1 MWQTAN
7 ELDAKTIFKG
17 HTGIVEDVQ
26 WHCLHDS
33 LFGSASDD
41 CTAMIWDTRVNSATP
56 RHTIK
61 AHSAEVNCLSFNP
74 YSEFTLA
81 TGSADTTVALWDLR
95 NLKLKLYATSC
106 AARAPCAT
114 LRHPAIL
121 QMRSLHSRTQTRR
134 ARFLCWYER
143 VG

>member
-1 MWQTAN
+1 M
-7 ELDAKTIFKG
+7 
-17 HTGIVEDVQ
+17 EDVQ

-41 CTAMIWDTRVNSATP
+41 YTAMIWDTRASSATP

-95 NLKLKLYATSC
+95 NLKLKLHSFESHTDEIFQVQWSPHHEAVLASSGSDRRLHVWDLSKIGMEQTPEDAEDGPSELLVKAT
-106 AARAPCAT
+106 
-114 LRHPAIL
+114 H
-121 QMRSLHSRTQTRR
+121 
-134 ARFLCWYER
+134 
-143 VG
+143 